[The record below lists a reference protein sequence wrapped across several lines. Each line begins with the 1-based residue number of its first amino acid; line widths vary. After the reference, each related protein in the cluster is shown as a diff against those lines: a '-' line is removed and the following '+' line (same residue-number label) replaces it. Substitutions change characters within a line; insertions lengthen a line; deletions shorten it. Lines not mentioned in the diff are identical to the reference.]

1 MALRVCVASLYGARV
16 GELAKLTS
24 QHINL
29 DHRNPTITIP
39 TEKKGRR
46 VPQPIPSELLP
57 LFSIP
62 LQPMKSQ
69 RIQERLRRLCKR
81 AGVPIRPRTSIHSI
95 RRSVATALFEDE
107 DLKELWVY
115 RFLRW
120 AEQGAGLGVMPR
132 YIRTPISETDA
143 KVISKHPYVKTWKDM
158 MEMLEH
164 LEHFRSTCAISQYFF
179 VVI

>member
-46 VPQPIPSELLP
+46 VPQPIPAELIP
-57 LFSIP
+57 LVSVR

-81 AGVPIRPRTSIHSI
+81 AGVPIRPRTGIHSI
-95 RRSVATALFEDE
+95 RRSVATALLPRD
-107 DLKELWVY
+107 DLKELWVF

-120 AEQGAGLGVMPR
+120 AEVSLGLGVMPR
-132 YIRTPISETDA
+132 YVTTPVSETDA
-143 KVISKHPYVKTWKDM
+143 QVISRHPYVKMWKDM
-158 MEMLEH
+158 MMFLP
-164 LEHFRSTCAISQYFF
+164 
-179 VVI
+179 